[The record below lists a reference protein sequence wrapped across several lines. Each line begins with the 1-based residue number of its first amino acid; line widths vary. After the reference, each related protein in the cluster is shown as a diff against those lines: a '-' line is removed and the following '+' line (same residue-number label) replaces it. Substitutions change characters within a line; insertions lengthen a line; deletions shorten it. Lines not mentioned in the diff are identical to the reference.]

1 MTGDEED
8 YFMPKAFDTDEGEHG
23 AALRSL
29 KKKLRSGAGKGPSR
43 GKAGRG
49 PVTSVAKVEADRG
62 RKNSRT
68 KGSRAELDVAEMF
81 SRWGGEVVRRTP
93 LSGGW
98 SSAKFGV
105 TADLVCANPAFP
117 FHVEVKHRE
126 GWVLD
131 DLVTGV
137 RNQHDKSVHQWWA
150 QCLKSCPKRT
160 SAADHG
166 PIIFLKTPLLVFRRN
181 HLPWMVMM
189 QAEACEHDDVAA
201 SFTLPVTS
209 AGRPSSVV
217 SSRVSVMLLGTFL
230 ELEPVPAG
238 LANHG
243 SNP

>member
-1 MTGDEED
+1 MKVTEHDELQLNGG
-8 YFMPKAFDTDEGEHG
+8 Y
-23 AALRSL
+23 LRVAKDLTVL

-62 RKNSRT
+62 RKNSLD
-68 KGSRAELDVAEMF
+68 KGNRAELEVADAF
-81 SRWGGEVVRRTP
+81 ARWSGEVVRRTP
-93 LSGGW
+93 RSGGW

-105 TADLVCANPAFP
+105 TADLVCPNPAFP

-131 DLVTGV
+131 DLITGV
-137 RNQHDKSVHQWWA
+137 RKEHDKSIVQWWA
-150 QCLKSCPKRT
+150 QCVKSCPKRKIDV
-160 SAADHG
+160 AGHAV
-166 PIIFLKTPLLVFRRN
+166 FLKKPLLVFRRN
-181 HLPWMVMM
+181 HQPWTVMM

-209 AGRPSSVV
+209 SGAISDVIF
-217 SSRVSVMLLGTFL
+217 SRVSVMLLQTFL
-230 ELEPVPAG
+230 DLEPVPEG
-238 LANHG
+238 LVNHE